1 MLPWSVPVRWTEPVF
16 LLLPTLVL
24 SRFYPWIPTEEASL
38 TVYKPHTL
46 IVVKIIIDFY
56 FLLRE
61 GSLVLSEVYTAN
73 NYTCD
78 RTMPSIPGH
87 PGHLQ

>member
-1 MLPWSVPVRWTEPVF
+1 MCSPGF
-16 LLLPTLVL
+16 N
-24 SRFYPWIPTEEASL
+24 PWIPTEEASL
-38 TVYKPHTL
+38 TVYTPHSL

-73 NYTCD
+73 NYICD
-78 RTMPSIPGH
+78 RTVPSIPGH
-87 PGHLQ
+87 PGICNSRNYLEWNLTVYFSLTI

>member
-1 MLPWSVPVRWTEPVF
+1 MCSPGFNPC
-16 LLLPTLVL
+16 
-24 SRFYPWIPTEEASL
+24 IPTEEASL
-38 TVYKPHTL
+38 TVYKPHSL

-61 GSLVLSEVYTAN
+61 GSLVLSEVDTAN

-78 RTMPSIPGH
+78 RTVPSIPGH
-87 PGHLQ
+87 PRHLQ